1 MMQRCR
7 SGVSLDPACTYF
19 IFNWLLTASFMTNV
33 KQNRAAWNRLA
44 ETGSQFASV
53 ATDEELQNPL
63 QTLETRGWLPPDVT
77 GLNVLCLA
85 GGGGWQSI
93 LYAAAGADDV
103 GEVEVPMRRDNPRP
117 CGQGWKHRQLL
128 WRRYHR
134 LMALRM

>member
-1 MMQRCR
+1 
-7 SGVSLDPACTYF
+7 
-19 IFNWLLTASFMTNV
+19 MTNV

-63 QTLETRGWLPPDVT
+63 QTLETRGWLPPEVT

-93 LYAAAGADDV
+93 LYAAA
-103 GEVEVPMRRDNPRP
+103 VPAGSSETP
-117 CGQGWKHRQLL
+117 
-128 WRRYHR
+128 
-134 LMALRM
+134 LRHCCIINKCCCRNIVASLPGPACLCYEP